1 MAYDIQQLMGG
12 VTDAYKQSRGN
23 TLAQMAFNTQGEE
36 RQSALGQLAGL
47 NPDAAYKL
55 KADFDEQDKADL
67 AEFTNVFMTL
77 PDDLKQPAYTKAL
90 GRFGYKIRAM
100 GVEPPTDYK
109 QAMPVFEQ
117 IAAASGGRN
126 DGDTRWIQTIDEN
139 GKPVWA
145 AANNRGI
152 KPTKFGLPTSYKT
165 VDDEATG
172 KKWRFNTKT
181 GQLEPVDDAYVAPEP
196 QPTIQGAD
204 NFKQAFTGLASKHG
218 AQITSIT
225 RPPEENRRV
234 GGVANSYHLTSQA
247 GDFVVPQQN
256 KAQFMAD
263 ARAMGLE
270 AIDEGDHIHVEP
282 PSRGAPPPRPA
293 SGYVGLSAAEK
304 ARVQAEEKARVDLAY
319 AGPTAAATAEGK
331 ARIEAQYGPRIAGD
345 TTAAQEEA
353 KRRTQAI
360 ADAPNV
366 AAVADQSLAI
376 IDKAI
381 NHPGRAAATGT
392 SAILPWDFA
401 AGSAGKDFMA
411 VQKQLEGQ
419 AFLQAF
425 ERLKGGGQI
434 TEIEGQKA
442 TQAMARLDRAQSE
455 GEYLQALKDLR
466 EVFVAA
472 KSRAMAKAGYSAPP
486 PALRNPAGAGQ
497 PVRINSKEERD
508 KLPPGTQYI
517 GPDGKISRKK

>member
-1 MAYDIQQLMGG
+1 MKEYNPILGALFSGKGG
-12 VTDAYKQSRGN
+12 EGGYNAGFRQSR
-23 TLAQMAFNTQGEE
+23 LA
-36 RQSALGQLAGL
+36 ALYQNDDPEKQALAAKQLAYVDPESAGKWQQEQAALRQEGL
-47 NPDAAYKL
+47 KRKATMIANAPQEQRGPLYAA
-55 KADFDEQDKADL
+55 
-67 AEFTNVFMTL
+67 VL
-77 PDDLKQPAYTKAL
+77 PDIRKDWAEAPEQYTPELDQMVTAW
-90 GRFGYKIRAM
+90 AQS
-100 GVEPPTDYK
+100 V
-109 QAMPVFEQ
+109 
-117 IAAASGGRN
+117 SGGAN
-126 DGDTRWIQTIDEN
+126 QDGDTRWIQTTDEN

-172 KKWRFNTKT
+172 KKWRFNIKT

-225 RPPEENRRV
+225 RTPEENRRV
-234 GGVANSYHLTSQA
+234 GGVDNSYHLTSQA

-293 SGYVGLSAAEK
+293 SGYVGLSAADK

-331 ARIEAQYGPRIAGD
+331 ARIEAQYGPQIAGA

-353 KRRTQAI
+353 KRKSQGI
-360 ADAPNV
+360 ADAPK
-366 AAVADQSLAI
+366 AIDTADQALAV

-381 NHPGRAAATGT
+381 NHPGRQYATGT
-392 SAILPWDFA
+392 TAVLPWDFA
-401 AGSAGKDFMA
+401 AGTAGKDFMA
-411 VQKQLEGQ
+411 VQKQLEGK

-425 ERLKGGGQI
+425 ESLKGGGQI
-434 TEIEGQKA
+434 TEMEGIKA

-455 GEYLQALKDLR
+455 GEYLQALKELR
-466 EVFVAA
+466 AIVASA
-472 KSRAMAKAGYSAPP
+472 REKAIEKAGGSYVPSSLRAPP
-486 PALRNPAGAGQ
+486 AGGQ
-497 PVRINSKEERD
+497 QPTETEAQRRARLMSK
-508 KLPPGTQYI
+508 Y
-517 GPDGKISRKK
+517 

>member
-1 MAYDIQQLMGG
+1 MAYDIPQLMSG
-12 VTDAYKQSRGN
+12 VSNAYKQSRGN

-55 KADFDEQDKADL
+55 KADFDDQDRADL

-77 PDDLKQPAYTKAL
+77 PDDLKQPAYSK
-90 GRFGYKIRAM
+90 GVQRFGHKFRAM
-100 GVEPPTDYK
+100 GIEPPADFK
-109 QAMPVFEQ
+109 QAMPLFEQ
-117 IAAASGGRN
+117 IAAASGGKN
-126 DGDTRWIQTIDEN
+126 DGDTRWIQTTDEN

-152 KPTKFGLPTSYKT
+152 KPTKFGLPTTYKD

-172 KKWRFNTKT
+172 KKWRFNVKT
-181 GQLEPVDDAYVAPEP
+181 GQLEPVDDTYVAPQP

-225 RPPEENRRV
+225 RTPEENRRV

-293 SGYVGLSAAEK
+293 SAGYVGLSAAEK

-331 ARIEAQYGPRIAGD
+331 ARIEAQYGPQIAGA

-353 KRRTQAI
+353 KRKSQGI
-360 ADAPNV
+360 ADAPK
-366 AAVADQSLAI
+366 AIDTADQALAV

-381 NHPGRAAATGT
+381 NHPGRQYATGT
-392 SAILPWDFA
+392 TAVLPWDFA
-401 AGSAGKDFMA
+401 AGTAGKDFMA
-411 VQKQLEGQ
+411 VQKQLEGK

-425 ERLKGGGQI
+425 ESLKGGGQI
-434 TEIEGQKA
+434 TEMEGIKA

-455 GEYLQALKDLR
+455 GEYLQALKELR
-466 EVFVAA
+466 AIVVSAREKAIE
-472 KSRAMAKAGYSAPP
+472 KAGGSYVPSSLRAPP
-486 PALRNPAGAGQ
+486 AGGQ
-497 PVRINSKEERD
+497 QPTETEAQRRARLMSK
-508 KLPPGTQYI
+508 Y
-517 GPDGKISRKK
+517 